1 MNESADSPAQPPVRE
16 TEPPPSLQA
25 GPVETYPPPGL
36 VDQINKLFIGPDGLR
51 VGFRLFLYL
60 GMGFAVFWV
69 LRWMAGGLSGLDF
82 LRGLFVD
89 KLIFVLSVTLPA
101 LAMAR
106 IEQRGFGAYGLPGSK
121 LFGRNFWVGS
131 AWGLGG
137 ITLLL
142 VTLYF
147 ARAFSFGYPVLH
159 GGRMAKFAIFWAGFF
174 LLVALSEEFLF
185 RGYSLFTLT
194 QGIGFWP
201 AAVVLSIAFGAIH
214 IQNSGEAWIGVV
226 AAGTIGFF
234 FCLTL
239 RRTGDLWFALGFHAA
254 WDWGETYLYSVPDSG
269 MVSPGH
275 LMHSSFHGPAWLTG
289 GPVGPEGSALLFV
302 VMAALWIAFDRLYPD
317 VKHQS

>member
-1 MNESADSPAQPPVRE
+1 MDESQDGPAQPPVRDSE
-16 TEPPPSLQA
+16 PPRLAPASPVEVYPPPSFA
-25 GPVETYPPPGL
+25 
-36 VDQINKLFIGPDGLR
+36 DHINKLFIGPDGLR
-51 VGFRLFLYL
+51 VGFRILLYL
-60 GMGFAVFWV
+60 GMGFAVFFI
-69 LRWMAGGLSGLDF
+69 LGGLANEIHGLDY
-82 LRGLFVD
+82 LRGLFLD
-89 KLIFVLSVTLPA
+89 KLVFVLSVTLPA

-106 IEQRGFGAYGLPGSK
+106 IEHRRFDAYGLPRRK
-121 LFGRNFWVGS
+121 FLGRNFWVG
-131 AWGLGG
+131 AGWGLGG

-142 VTLYF
+142 VILYF
-147 ARAFSFGYPVLH
+147 AHAFSFGYPVLQ
-159 GGRMAKFAIFWAGFF
+159 GERIAKFAIFWAGFF

-226 AAGTIGFF
+226 AAGAIGFF

-275 LMHSSFHGPAWLTG
+275 LMHSSFQGPTWLTG
-289 GPVGPEGSALLFV
+289 GPVGPEGSVLLFV
-302 VMAALWIAFDRLYPD
+302 VMAVLWIAFDRIYPEA
-317 VKHQS
+317 KYK